1 MAVLFF
7 ILLAAVLGYTIG
19 AMPLGALF
27 IRFVSGASPA
37 SANPHL
43 IGVEN
48 LYRVVGPLGAIG
60 AFVLDILKGAAAV
73 LLAVQLLFA
82 GPVSFPVIAGVAA
95 AGVVIGHLF
104 PYQLHKGYWALR
116 GRGNGVVFGV
126 LAALHALALIP
137 LWLPLLILGTYG
149 AVLGFSGFVVLASAA
164 ALVAWLFGA
173 LIGAWVNVVPA
184 SLLPF
189 FLLISVLQ
197 VWRFKAAL
205 LRVQDGTEPRLG
217 EERPMRGDPGS
228 DTVVAAFLVH
238 PLTLADVAQ
247 PPSMQWLARF
257 DLDEANLPSWLL
269 AFVKRVAL
277 HTKPQLHAII
287 DGVKTA
293 DGRHLRVLLLSAPI
307 LPDVFRAHPDQATE
321 IATKGARFAYELG
334 AEVIGLGA
342 FWSTVGNKGQDV
354 QDAVPEI
361 VVTNGGAYTAATVRA
376 AIPGLLERFAEDGR
390 DLTDTTVAVIG
401 ANGVVAFGVA
411 RLVVGEVKKLILIGR
426 DQERLERSARSLQRK
441 HPDTEIVPTTDV
453 AASAEA
459 DLVFA
464 ATSDPD
470 PVLFTEH
477 VKEGAWIYDLGRPA
491 DVADDVLAR
500 SDVEVVP
507 GGIVTPPGQM
517 QTNID
522 LHFGDGKVPACM
534 AETMILAVT
543 GAFERRSLGNQT
555 RSENMNFYLAEGE
568 QLGFEIITRDP
579 RKEDAA

>member
-1 MAVLFF
+1 MNVLFF
-7 ILLAAVLGYTIG
+7 LLLAAFLGYTIG

-27 IRFVSGASPA
+27 IRFVSGATPA

-60 AFVLDILKGAAAV
+60 AFVLDIVKGAGAV
-73 LLAVQLLFA
+73 VLAVQLLYT
-82 GPVSFPVIAGVAA
+82 GIVSFPVLAGVAA
-95 AGVVIGHLF
+95 AGVLIGHMF
-104 PYQLHKGYWALR
+104 PYQLSGHYWALR
-116 GRGNGVVFGV
+116 GRGNGVVFGI
-126 LAALHALALIP
+126 LAGLYAISLVP
-137 LWLPLLILGTYG
+137 MWLPMIIMAAYG
-149 AVLGFSGFVVLASAA
+149 AVLAFSGFVVLASASG
-164 ALVAWLFGA
+164 LVALLFGG
-173 LIGAWVNVVPA
+173 LVGAWLGQIPS

-189 FLLISVLQ
+189 FLLLTVLQ

-205 LRVQDGTEPRLG
+205 MRVQDGTEPRLG
-217 EERPMRGDPGS
+217 EERPMRGVGNA

-247 PPSMQWLARF
+247 PPSMQWLQRF
-257 DLDEANLPSWLL
+257 DLNEETLPAWLVATL
-269 AFVKRVAL
+269 KRVTL
-277 HTKPQLHAII
+277 HTRPQLHSII
-287 DGVKTA
+287 DGVQTE
-293 DGRHLRVLLLSAPI
+293 DRRNLRVLLLSAPI
-307 LPDVFRAHPDQATE
+307 LPDVFRDHPERATE
-321 IATKGARFAYELG
+321 IAKKGARFAYELG

-342 FWSTVGNKGQDV
+342 FWSTVGNKGEDV
-354 QDAVPEI
+354 QQAVPEI

-376 AIPGLLERFAEDGR
+376 AIPGLLDRFSEAGGTLADS
-390 DLTDTTVAVIG
+390 TVAIVG

-411 RLVVGEVKKLILIGR
+411 RLVARDVHKLILIGR
-426 DQERLERSARSLQRK
+426 DQDRLERSARSLRRQN
-441 HPDTEIVPTTDV
+441 PDTEIIATTEI

-470 PVLFTEH
+470 PVLFSEH
-477 VKEGAWIYDLGRPA
+477 IKSGAWIYDLGRPA
-491 DVADDVLAR
+491 DVAPEVLGR
-500 SDVEVVP
+500 PDVEVVP

-517 QTNID
+517 QSNID

-543 GAFERRSLGNQT
+543 GSYDRRSLGSQT
-555 RSENMNFYLAEGE
+555 KSENIQFYLTEGE

-579 RKEDAA
+579 RYDEAA